1 MAYLKELKVTFKR
14 RQVDDDLINQS
25 AQSPEQVYALFKHL
39 QDEPKMKVVGLHLN
53 SQMEILSYETAAIG
67 SAKTVVLKAVE
78 IYRNAILAGAT
89 SLIVVENH
97 PWGDSKPT
105 MDDMVL
111 AERLLSIGTL
121 LDIPLQDFITV
132 GEGIYT
138 SFREDGLIAGRRKA
152 K

>member
-97 PWGDSKPT
+97 PWGDSKLT
-105 MDDMVL
+105 MDC
-111 AERLLSIGTL
+111 
-121 LDIPLQDFITV
+121 
-132 GEGIYT
+132 
-138 SFREDGLIAGRRKA
+138 
-152 K
+152 